1 MGGSLFERLQC
12 CGFVAEQLMAA
23 ALAADPP
30 AAIPPQ
36 ERPPVPPLL
45 RIEGISHRFGK
56 RSSAEVDQ
64 PILQELHL
72 ELAMAEI
79 TVLLGPSGCGKSTLL
94 NLAAGL
100 VELQRGRVLID
111 GLPSQGPHPRVG
123 VVFQQPA
130 LLPWLNVY
138 QNVGFGLSLKHSE
151 PLSRR
156 QRHDRILEALDLVGL
171 GAHAA
176 KAPAQLSGGMGQRV
190 ALARV
195 LVRRPRLLLLDE
207 PFSAL
212 DAVTRTDMQ
221 GLLRSIVARIGTG
234 VLIVTHDVDEALAL
248 GDRILL
254 MRSQPGQIHSQWTG
268 VRALDDRE
276 RLDLRQDILRQLSDI
291 LKP

>member
-1 MGGSLFERLQC
+1 
-12 CGFVAEQLMAA
+12 MAA
-23 ALAADPP
+23 ALAADPS

-36 ERPPVPPLL
+36 ERPSAPPLL
-45 RIEGISHRFGK
+45 QLEGISHRFRK
-56 RSSAEVDQ
+56 RRSAEVDQ

-79 TVLLGPSGCGKSTLL
+79 SVLLGPSGCGKSTLL

-100 VELQRGRVLID
+100 VELQRGQVLID

-156 QRHDRILEALDLVGL
+156 QRHDRIEEALDLVGM

-212 DAVTRTDMQ
+212 DAVTRADMQ
-221 GLLRSIVARIGTG
+221 GLVHSIVARIGTG

-276 RLDLRQDILRQLSDI
+276 RLDLRRDILRQLSDI
-291 LKP
+291 LQP

>member
-1 MGGSLFERLQC
+1 M
-12 CGFVAEQLMAA
+12 
-23 ALAADPP
+23 
-30 AAIPPQ
+30 
-36 ERPPVPPLL
+36 
-45 RIEGISHRFGK
+45 
-56 RSSAEVDQ
+56 
-64 PILQELHL
+64 
-72 ELAMAEI
+72 
-79 TVLLGPSGCGKSTLL
+79 
-94 NLAAGL
+94 
-100 VELQRGRVLID
+100 
-111 GLPSQGPHPRVG
+111 
-123 VVFQQPA
+123 
-130 LLPWLNVY
+130 PWLNVY

-156 QRHDRILEALDLVGL
+156 QRHDRIEEALDLVGM

-212 DAVTRTDMQ
+212 DAVTRADMQ
-221 GLLRSIVARIGTG
+221 GLVHNIVARIGTG

-276 RLDLRQDILRQLSDI
+276 RLDLRRDILRQLSDI
-291 LKP
+291 LQP

>member
-1 MGGSLFERLQC
+1 
-12 CGFVAEQLMAA
+12 VAEQLMAA
-23 ALAADPP
+23 ALAADPS
-30 AAIPPQ
+30 AAIPP
-36 ERPPVPPLL
+36 LL
-45 RIEGISHRFGK
+45 QLEGISHRFRK
-56 RSSAEVDQ
+56 RRSAEVDQ

-79 TVLLGPSGCGKSTLL
+79 SVLLGPSGCGKSTLL

-156 QRHDRILEALDLVGL
+156 QRHDRIEEALDLVGM

-212 DAVTRTDMQ
+212 DAVTRADMQ
-221 GLLRSIVARIGTG
+221 GLVHNIVARIGTG

-276 RLDLRQDILRQLSDI
+276 RLDLRRDILRQLSDI
-291 LKP
+291 LQP